1 MRKLILSMQV
11 SLDGFTEG
19 ENGDI
24 SWVQKED
31 PEQWPDLFE
40 MLESV
45 DLLLLGRVMFPDY
58 RDYWKSTLSN
68 NNASSN
74 HKRYAQLAEK
84 TTHVVFSKTMK
95 ETGWDNTRIIPGN
108 VVEEVKKLKTQPGKD
123 IQVVGGA
130 KLAATVMN
138 AGLVDEY
145 RIIQNPVVICRGK
158 SFFRQLTRS
167 SKLQL
172 QYVKPLRSGVVILRY
187 NPA

>member
-11 SLDGFTEG
+11 TLDGFTEG
-19 ENGDI
+19 QNGDM

-31 PEQWPDLFE
+31 PEQWSDLFE
-40 MLESV
+40 MLETV
-45 DLLLLGRVMFPDY
+45 DLFLLGRIMFPDY
-58 RDYWKSTLSN
+58 RNYWRSIQSN
-68 NNASSN
+68 NNASAN
-74 HKRYAQLAEK
+74 HRRYAQLAAK
-84 TTHVVFSKTMK
+84 TAHVVFSQTLK
-95 ETGWDNTRIIPGN
+95 EPGWENTRILQGN
-108 VVEEVKKLKTQPGKD
+108 VVEEVKKLKNQPGKD

-145 RIIQNPVVICRGK
+145 RLVQNPVVVCKGK
-158 SFFRQLTRS
+158 SFFRQLTRG

-172 QYVKPLRSGVVILRY
+172 QYVKSLRSGVVILRY